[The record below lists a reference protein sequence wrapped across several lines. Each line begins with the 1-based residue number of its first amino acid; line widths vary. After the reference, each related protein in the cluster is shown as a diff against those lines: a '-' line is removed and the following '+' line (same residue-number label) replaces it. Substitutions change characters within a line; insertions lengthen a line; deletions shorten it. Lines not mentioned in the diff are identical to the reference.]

1 MPRYDY
7 KCKVCGGVQEIT
19 KSFGDDSVPVCCQ
32 ESMQQVYGA
41 TPAHFKGGG
50 WGGSH

>member
-7 KCKVCGGVQEIT
+7 KCGKCGGVQEVYQE
-19 KSFGDDSVPVCCQ
+19 FGHNYTPTCCQ
-32 ESMQQVYGA
+32 ESMTKIYSA

-50 WGGSH
+50 WGGQ

>member
-7 KCKVCGGVQEIT
+7 KCGKCGGVQEVYQE
-19 KSFGDDSVPVCCQ
+19 FGHNDAPTCCQ
-32 ESMQQVYGA
+32 ESMTKIYSA

-50 WGGSH
+50 WGGQ